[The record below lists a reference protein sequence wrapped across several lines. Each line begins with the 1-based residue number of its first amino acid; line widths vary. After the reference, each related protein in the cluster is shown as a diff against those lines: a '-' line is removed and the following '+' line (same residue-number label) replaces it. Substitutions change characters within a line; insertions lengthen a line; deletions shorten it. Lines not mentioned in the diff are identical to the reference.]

1 MTGVDKMDR
10 TKYLDSLRGIAAV
23 IVAFDRL
30 FLNDLNLAFRS
41 YWAEPA
47 SKNRVWLQLPPFR
60 IIFAAHAMVTLFF
73 VISGYAVSINLL
85 RLRERRHQ
93 ADFLGQ
99 VASAATRRVFRLFV
113 PVVVIACVSQVLF
126 WMNFYSWTSVEI
138 KHFVAENKIRPW
150 SAPGGHIAFLFGYL
164 TNIINPFGALRYKDV
179 NHGLNEQFWTIPV
192 EFRGSCL
199 VYFLVVVMAPWR
211 VQRRLIVL
219 GAIAVYFLLYGMWD
233 VATFVAGLWLAEMKV
248 NQEAEQGHTHNHPHH
263 PDFEEDSDEENVNGT
278 LHPPFSWSTTSS
290 LSSTLSSLSTWSSS
304 FRADSKKT
312 RQIMTPVS
320 ITNIILFALGI
331 HLMCLPSGSTGGK
344 NDGHLTTGYRLLLIL
359 QPPTWKTWDIVHHS
373 WKAIGSVLLIYSI
386 NNSPRWLFQRPL
398 EASRTLQYLGR
409 ISFPLYL
416 VQQIVYSLWREPIKN
431 WIWKDLTGY
440 TYPGGQL
447 ADREPFACVVMWI
460 GATMIL
466 GPALVYLSEEVGLY
480 VEKAGVFVAREVE
493 RWLV

>member
-1 MTGVDKMDR
+1 MDR
-10 TKYLDSLRGIAAV
+10 TKYLDSLKGLAAV

-47 SKNRVWLQLPPFR
+47 SKNRVWLQLPFFR

-73 VISGYAVSINLL
+73 VISGYVVSINLL
-85 RLRERRHQ
+85 RLRERRNQ
-93 ADFLGQ
+93 VDFLGQ
-99 VASAATRRVFRLFV
+99 VASAATRRVFRLFL
-113 PVVVIACVSQVLF
+113 PVAVIACVSQFLF
-126 WMNFYSWTSVEI
+126 WVNLYTWTSVEI
-138 KHFVAENKIRPW
+138 KQFVAEHKIRPW
-150 SAPGGHIAFLFGYL
+150 SAPGGHIAFLFRYL
-164 TNIINPFGALRYKDV
+164 TDIVNPFGALQYKDV
-179 NHGLNEQFWTIPV
+179 NHGLNEQFWTMPV

-211 VQRRLIVL
+211 AQRRLIVL
-219 GAIAVYFLLYGMWD
+219 GALAVYFLWYGMWD

-248 NQEAEQGHTHNHPHH
+248 KQEAEQGYTNHPQHH
-263 PDFEEDSDEENVNGT
+263 PGFEEDSDEENINGT
-278 LHPPFSWSTTSS
+278 LQPPFSWSTTSS

-312 RQIMTPVS
+312 RQILTPVS
-320 ITNIILFALGI
+320 ITNIVLFALGI
-331 HLMCLPSGSTGGK
+331 HLLCLPSGSTSG
-344 NDGHLTTGYRLLLIL
+344 NDGHLTTGYRILLIL
-359 QPPTWKTWDIVHHS
+359 QPSTWKTWDVIHHS
-373 WKAIGSVLLIYSI
+373 WKAIGSVLVIHSI

-398 EASRTLQYLGR
+398 ETSRTLQYFGR

-440 TYPGGQL
+440 AYPGGQL
-447 ADREPFACVVMWI
+447 ADREPFACVVMWM

-466 GPALVYLSEEVGLY
+466 GPVLVYVSEEVGRY
-480 VEKAGVFVAREVE
+480 IEGVGLLAAREVE
-493 RWLV
+493 RFLV